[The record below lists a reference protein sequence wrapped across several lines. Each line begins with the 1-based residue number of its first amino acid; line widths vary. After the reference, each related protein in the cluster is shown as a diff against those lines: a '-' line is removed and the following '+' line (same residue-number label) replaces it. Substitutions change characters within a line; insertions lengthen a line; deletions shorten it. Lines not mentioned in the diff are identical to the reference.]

1 MYNVKTFNAIAQ
13 SGLDTFTNNFEI
25 NQNDDPDAYLIRSVN
40 LLEAEFPQNLK
51 TIVRAGAGVNNVP
64 VEKAT
69 QQGIAV
75 FNTPGSNANAVKEL
89 VISLMIATA
98 RNLFAANEYSNQ
110 HTEADVSQ
118 RTEKDKTKFNGTE
131 LAGKRLAV
139 IGLGNVGAMVANA
152 ALALGMKVIGY
163 DPYLSANAAWR
174 INNRVKRVDS
184 IKKAVRTADF
194 VTVHVPKNNDTVGL
208 IGTKEI
214 ADMKTGVT
222 LFNYSRIGI
231 VDNRAV
237 VKAIRTDKINHYCTD
252 FGEPVI
258 ADVDKIT
265 ITPHIG
271 GSTLEAESNGA
282 VQGANTVMNY
292 LESGDTTHCVN
303 LPNMQVSFETAY
315 RITVIHQNV
324 PNMVG
329 QISTQLANR
338 KINIENMANAAK
350 EKVAYTIIDID
361 GLNND
366 DESDLISALNA
377 IKEVYRVRVIKNQI

>member
-1 MYNVKTFNAIAQ
+1 MYEVKTFNAIAQ
-13 SGLDTFTNNFEI
+13 AGLDTFTDDFEI
-25 NQNDDPDAYLIRSVN
+25 NQTDEPDAYLIRSVN
-40 LLEAEFPQNLK
+40 LLQAELPESLK

-64 VEKAT
+64 LGRAT
-69 QQGIAV
+69 AQGIAV

-89 VISLMIATA
+89 VVSLMIATA
-98 RNLFAANEYSNQ
+98 RNLFEAHNYSDE

-139 IGLGNVGAMVANA
+139 IGLGNVGSLVANA

-184 IKKAVRTADF
+184 IKNAVKNADF
-194 VTVHVPKNNDTVGL
+194 VTVHVPKNNETIGL
-208 IGTKEI
+208 LGTKEI
-214 ADMKTGVT
+214 TEMKDGAV

-231 VDNRAV
+231 VDNKAA
-237 VKAIRTDKINHYCTD
+237 VKAIRSQKISHYCTD
-252 FGEPVI
+252 FGEPII
-258 ADVDKIT
+258 AGQEKIT

-271 GSTLEAESNGA
+271 GSTLEAETNGA

-292 LESGDTTHCVN
+292 LEEGDTTHCVN
-303 LPNMQVSFETAY
+303 LPNMQVPFETAY
-315 RITVIHQNV
+315 RVTVIHQNV

-329 QISTQLANR
+329 QISTQIANR
-338 KINIENMANAAK
+338 EINIENMANAAK
-350 EKVAYTIIDID
+350 EKVAYTVIDV
-361 GLNND
+361 D
-366 DESDLISALNA
+366 DLQGKDQEGLISALEG
-377 IKEVYRVRVIKNQI
+377 IKEVYKVRVIKHR

>member
-1 MYNVKTFNAIAQ
+1 MYEVKTFNAIAQ
-13 SGLDTFTNNFEI
+13 AGLDTFTDDFEI
-25 NQNDDPDAYLIRSVN
+25 NQTDEPDAYLIRSVN
-40 LLEAEFPQNLK
+40 LLQAELPESLK

-64 VEKAT
+64 LGRAT
-69 QQGIAV
+69 AQGIAV

-98 RNLFAANEYSNQ
+98 RNLFEAHNYSDE

-139 IGLGNVGAMVANA
+139 IGLGNVGSLVANA

-184 IKKAVRTADF
+184 IKNAVKNADF
-194 VTVHVPKNNDTVGL
+194 VTVHVPKNNETIGL
-208 IGTKEI
+208 LGTKEI
-214 ADMKTGVT
+214 TEMKDGAV

-231 VDNRAV
+231 VDNKAA
-237 VKAIRTDKINHYCTD
+237 VKAIRSQKISHYCTD
-252 FGEPVI
+252 FGEPII
-258 ADVDKIT
+258 ADQEKIT

-271 GSTLEAESNGA
+271 GSTLEAETNGA

-292 LESGDTTHCVN
+292 LEEGDTTHCVN
-303 LPNMQVSFETAY
+303 LPNMQVPFETAY
-315 RITVIHQNV
+315 RVTVIHQNV

-329 QISTQLANR
+329 QISTQIANR
-338 KINIENMANAAK
+338 EINIENMANAAK
-350 EKVAYTIIDID
+350 EKVAYTIIDV
-361 GLNND
+361 D
-366 DESDLISALNA
+366 DLQGKDQEGLISALEG
-377 IKEVYRVRVIKNQI
+377 IKEVCKVRVIKHR

>member
-1 MYNVKTFNAIAQ
+1 MYEIKTFNAIAQ
-13 SGLDTFTNNFEI
+13 SGLDTFTDNFEI
-25 NQNDDPDAYLIRSVN
+25 NQTKQPDAYLIRSVN
-40 LLEAEFPQNLK
+40 LLKAEFPKNLK

-64 VEKAT
+64 LQRAT
-69 QQGIAV
+69 DKGIAV

-98 RNLFAANEYSNQ
+98 RNLFAANEYSNG

-139 IGLGNVGAMVANA
+139 IGLGNVGSLVANA
-152 ALALGMKVIGY
+152 ALALGMKVVGY

-174 INNRVKRVDS
+174 INNKVKRVES
-184 IKKAVRTADF
+184 LKKVVKNADF
-194 VTVHVPKNNDTVGL
+194 VTIHVPKNNETIDL
-208 IGTKEI
+208 ITTKEI
-214 ADMKTGVT
+214 NEMKDGVV
-222 LFNYSRIGI
+222 LFNYSRVGI
-231 VDNRAV
+231 TNNQAV
-237 VKAIRTDKINHYCTD
+237 VKAIRNKKINHYCTD

-258 ADVDKIT
+258 ADNPQIT

-282 VQGANTVMNY
+282 IQGANTVMDY

-303 LPNMQVSFETAY
+303 LPNMQVPFETAY

-329 QISTQLANR
+329 QISTKLADHE
-338 KINIENMANAAK
+338 INIENMANAAK
-350 EKVAYTIIDID
+350 EKVAYTIIDVD
-361 GLNND
+361 GLNGLD
-366 DESDLISALNA
+366 QADLIAELDKV
-377 IKEVYRVRVIKNQI
+377 KEIYRVRVIKHH

>member
-1 MYNVKTFNAIAQ
+1 MYEVKTFNAIAQ
-13 SGLDTFTNNFEI
+13 TGLDTFTEDFEI
-25 NQNDDPDAYLIRSVN
+25 NKTDTPDAYLIRSIN
-40 LLEAEFPQNLK
+40 LLQADFPKTLK

-64 VEKAT
+64 LGRTTEK
-69 QQGIAV
+69 GIAV

-98 RNLFAANEYSNQ
+98 RNLFAAHDYSNK

-118 RTEKDKTKFNGTE
+118 RTERDKTKFNGTE

-139 IGLGNVGAMVANA
+139 IGLGNVGSLVANA

-184 IKKAVRTADF
+184 IKKLVKNADF
-194 VTVHVPKNNDTVGL
+194 VTIHVPKNNETIGL
-208 IGTKEI
+208 LGTKEI
-214 ADMKTGVT
+214 NDMKDGVV

-231 VDNRAV
+231 VDNQAAAKAV
-237 VKAIRTDKINHYCTD
+237 RSKKVSRYCTD
-252 FGEPVI
+252 FGEPII
-258 ADVDKIT
+258 ADQENIT

-282 VQGANTVMNY
+282 VQGANTVMNF
-292 LESGDTTHCVN
+292 LEEGDTTHCVN

-315 RITVIHQNV
+315 RVTVIHQNV

-329 QISTQLANR
+329 QISTQIANR
-338 KINIENMANAAK
+338 DINIENMANAAK
-350 EKVAYTIIDID
+350 DKVAYTIIDV
-361 GLNND
+361 D
-366 DESDLISALNA
+366 DFTEADQKDLINALEA
-377 IKEVYRVRVIKNQI
+377 IKEVYRVRVIKHK

>member
-1 MYNVKTFNAIAQ
+1 MYEVKTFNAIAQ
-13 SGLDTFTNNFEI
+13 AGLDAFTTDFGI
-25 NQNDDPDAYLIRSVN
+25 NQTDEPDAYLIRSVN
-40 LLEAEFPQNLK
+40 LLQADLPDSLK

-64 VEKAT
+64 LGRAAA
-69 QQGIAV
+69 QGIAV

-98 RNLFAANEYSNQ
+98 RNLFEAHNYSDE

-139 IGLGNVGAMVANA
+139 IGLGNVGSLVANA

-184 IKKAVRTADF
+184 IKNAVKSADF
-194 VTVHVPKNNDTVGL
+194 VTVHVPKNNETIGL
-208 IGTKEI
+208 LGTKEI
-214 ADMKTGVT
+214 TEMKDGAV

-231 VDNRAV
+231 VDNKAA
-237 VKAIRTDKINHYCTD
+237 VKAIRSQKISHYCTD
-252 FGEPVI
+252 FGEPII
-258 ADVDKIT
+258 ADQEKIT

-271 GSTLEAESNGA
+271 GSTLEAETNGA

-292 LESGDTTHCVN
+292 LEEGDTTHCVN
-303 LPNMQVSFETAY
+303 LPNMQVPFETAY
-315 RITVIHQNV
+315 RVTVIHQNV

-329 QISTQLANR
+329 QISTQIANR
-338 KINIENMANAAK
+338 EINIENMANAAK
-350 EKVAYTIIDID
+350 EKVAYTIIDV
-361 GLNND
+361 D
-366 DESDLISALNA
+366 DLQGKDQDALITALES
-377 IKEVYRVRVIKNQI
+377 IKEVYKVRVIKHR